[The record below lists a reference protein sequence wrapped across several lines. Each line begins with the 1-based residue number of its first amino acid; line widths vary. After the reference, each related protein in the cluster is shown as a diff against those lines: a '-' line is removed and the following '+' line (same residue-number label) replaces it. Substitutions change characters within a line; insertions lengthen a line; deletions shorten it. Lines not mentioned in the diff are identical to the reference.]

1 MVQLAPYVAVVNSDD
16 GVDAPL
22 PSDAAY
28 AHKLREV
35 TVEAPK
41 LKVLGLASGSTTGF
55 VTCFNEEKDL
65 FATEHDLRLS
75 EHSRSFEVCEP
86 TSTETLKKSK
96 RSLED
101 AKAVLVINGQL
112 DGPSG
117 KEFEAMIGAEP
128 QCDEFSSAFA
138 AQPGLICKHLCGV
151 KIYGAFVLI
160 RRVDLHA
167 IDATPA
173 RWRGRPDTLVDFHTG
188 KHILRARWESGDS
201 KDRDVIGGCYFFESV
216 ADVEAYLNSDFW
228 LKCERETQWK
238 EVVGEVFEIVP

>member
-16 GVDAPL
+16 GIDAPL

-35 TVEAPK
+35 TVNAPK

-55 VTCFNEEKDL
+55 VACFNDEKDL

-75 EHSRSFEVCEP
+75 EFARSFEVCEP

-128 QCDEFSSAFA
+128 ACDEFSSAFA
-138 AQPGLICKHLCGV
+138 SQPGLIC
-151 KIYGAFVLI
+151 
-160 RRVDLHA
+160 
-167 IDATPA
+167 
-173 RWRGRPDTLVDFHTG
+173 
-188 KHILRARWESGDS
+188 KHILRARWESRDT

>member
-1 MVQLAPYVAVVNSDD
+1 M
-16 GVDAPL
+16 
-22 PSDAAY
+22 
-28 AHKLREV
+28 
-35 TVEAPK
+35 
-41 LKVLGLASGSTTGF
+41 
-55 VTCFNEEKDL
+55 
-65 FATEHDLRLS
+65 RLS
-75 EHSRSFEVCEP
+75 EFSRSFEVCEP

-128 QCDEFSSAFA
+128 ACDEFSSAFA
-138 AQPGLICKHLCGV
+138 AQPGLICKH
-151 KIYGAFVLI
+151 
-160 RRVDLHA
+160 
-167 IDATPA
+167 
-173 RWRGRPDTLVDFHTG
+173 
-188 KHILRARWESGDS
+188 ILRARWESRDT

-238 EVVGEVFEIVP
+238 EVVGEVFEVVP

>member
-1 MVQLAPYVAVVNSDD
+1 MA
-16 GVDAPL
+16 
-22 PSDAAY
+22 
-28 AHKLREV
+28 
-35 TVEAPK
+35 
-41 LKVLGLASGSTTGF
+41 
-55 VTCFNEEKDL
+55 CFNDEKDL
-65 FATEHDLRLS
+65 FGTEHDLWLS

-128 QCDEFSSAFA
+128 ACDEFSTAFA
-138 AQPGLICKHLCGV
+138 SQPGLIC
-151 KIYGAFVLI
+151 
-160 RRVDLHA
+160 
-167 IDATPA
+167 
-173 RWRGRPDTLVDFHTG
+173 
-188 KHILRARWESGDS
+188 KHILRARWESRDS

-216 ADVEAYLNSDFW
+216 ADVETYLNSDFW

-238 EVVGEVFEIVP
+238 EVVGEVRDHLLETHHISNVSANGLNVRPEAAEAFHFYATNNVYTGPIHDVYARLKRKLIER

>member
-1 MVQLAPYVAVVNSDD
+1 MAWRGTPGGERRLRATTVRGALQAEEKLSAARSLGSVQMVQLAPYVAVVNSDD

-22 PSDAAY
+22 PGDATY

-35 TVEAPK
+35 TVSAPK
-41 LKVLGLASGSTTGF
+41 LKVLGLANGSTTGF
-55 VTCFNEEKDL
+55 VACFNEEKDL
-65 FATEHDLRLS
+65 FSVEHDLRLS
-75 EHSRSFEVCEP
+75 EHSRSFDVCEP

-138 AQPGLICKHLCGV
+138 AQPGLICKH
-151 KIYGAFVLI
+151 
-160 RRVDLHA
+160 
-167 IDATPA
+167 
-173 RWRGRPDTLVDFHTG
+173 
-188 KHILRARWESGDS
+188 ILRARWESRDS

>member
-1 MVQLAPYVAVVNSDD
+1 MSRIALQSVIAHPMVTPRRPARSAQKKSLSLHALWAAPHASRSIQMVQLAPYVAVVNSDD

-22 PSDAAY
+22 PGDAAY

-35 TVEAPK
+35 TVSAPK

-55 VTCFNEEKDL
+55 VACFNDEKDL
-65 FATEHDLRLS
+65 FGTEHDLRLS

-151 KIYGAFVLI
+151 KTL
-160 RRVDLHA
+160 RRTRADSSRRPPRHRR
-167 IDATPA
+167 DACSMAWST
-173 RWRGRPDTLVDFHTG
+173 RHTG
-188 KHILRARWESGDS
+188 
-201 KDRDVIGGCYFFESV
+201 
-216 ADVEAYLNSDFW
+216 
-228 LKCERETQWK
+228 
-238 EVVGEVFEIVP
+238 

>member
-1 MVQLAPYVAVVNSDD
+1 MCIRDRGSTLATTTVPRTLWQKKKLSAARSSGSLNMVQLAPYVAVVNSDD

-22 PSDAAY
+22 PGDATY

-35 TVEAPK
+35 TVSAPK
-41 LKVLGLASGSTTGF
+41 LKVLGLANGSTTGF
-55 VTCFNEEKDL
+55 VACFNDEKDL
-65 FATEHDLRLS
+65 FGTEHDLRLS
-75 EHSRSFEVCEP
+75 EHSRSFEVFEP

-138 AQPGLICKHLCGV
+138 SQPGLICKH
-151 KIYGAFVLI
+151 
-160 RRVDLHA
+160 
-167 IDATPA
+167 
-173 RWRGRPDTLVDFHTG
+173 
-188 KHILRARWESGDS
+188 ILMSGN
-201 KDRDVIGGCYFFESV
+201 VIGGCYFFESV

-238 EVVGEVFEIVP
+238 EVVGEVIEIVP

>member
-16 GVDAPL
+16 GIDAPL

-35 TVEAPK
+35 TVNAPK

-55 VTCFNEEKDL
+55 VACFNEEKDL

-75 EHSRSFEVCEP
+75 EFARSFEVCEP

-128 QCDEFSSAFA
+128 ACDEFSSAFA
-138 AQPGLICKHLCGV
+138 SQPGLIC
-151 KIYGAFVLI
+151 
-160 RRVDLHA
+160 
-167 IDATPA
+167 
-173 RWRGRPDTLVDFHTG
+173 

>member
-35 TVEAPK
+35 TVNAPK
-41 LKVLGLASGSTTGF
+41 LKVLGLANGSTTGF
-55 VTCFNEEKDL
+55 VACFNDEKDL

-75 EHSRSFEVCEP
+75 STARSFEVCEA

-128 QCDEFSSAFA
+128 ACDEFSCLRRA
-138 AQPGLICKHLCGV
+138 AGPHLQAHPEGALGVARHEGPGRHRGLLLLRCG
-151 KIYGAFVLI
+151 Y
-160 RRVDLHA
+160 
-167 IDATPA
+167 
-173 RWRGRPDTLVDFHTG
+173 RGVGLDTLVYVAG
-188 KHILRARWESGDS
+188 VAGSQQRRRRQVRAG
-201 KDRDVIGGCYFFESV
+201 
-216 ADVEAYLNSDFW
+216 
-228 LKCERETQWK
+228 
-238 EVVGEVFEIVP
+238 